1 MSISPVSFTRTP
13 QAGDDTYC
21 WTEDQL
27 IGSGLLNGTVV
38 TLNVMSN
45 DLGGNAKSLWSIDD
59 GNGHTS
65 QADYDLL
72 NSDMG
77 GVWEN
82 AAINNL
88 GVADQI
94 TISNGRILLDL
105 NRSLHALGAASV
117 QALAAGDRIHDQFV
131 YAIRLANGTLSQAT
145 VTVDLYGEN
154 DAASISGDH
163 TGSVTEDTHPSA
175 VGTLTVVIRTTASRT
190 LRQRRTCFRTTGSE
204 PIRSMPTA
212 IGATPSTMR

>member
-1 MSISPVSFTRTP
+1 MSISTVSFTRTP
-13 QAGDDTYC
+13 QAGDDIYG
-21 WTEDQL
+21 WSEDAL
-27 IGSGLLNGTVV
+27 IGSALLNGTIV
-38 TLNVMSN
+38 TLNVMAN
-45 DLGGNAKSLWSIDD
+45 DLGGNAKRLWSIDD

-82 AAINNL
+82 AAVNNL

-94 TISNGRILLDL
+94 TISNGQVLLDL
-105 NRSLHALGAASV
+105 TRSLQALGATSV
-117 QALAAGDRIHDQFV
+117 QALAAGDHIYDQFV
-131 YAIRLANGTLSQAT
+131 YSIRLANGTLSQAT

-163 TGSVTEDTHPSA
+163 TGSVTEDQTLSA
-175 VGTLTVVIRTTASRT
+175 NGTLTVVDSDHGQSHTATANNAPSDNG
-190 LRQRRTCFRTTGSE
+190 LGTCSV
-204 PIRSMPTA
+204 
-212 IGATPSTMR
+212 